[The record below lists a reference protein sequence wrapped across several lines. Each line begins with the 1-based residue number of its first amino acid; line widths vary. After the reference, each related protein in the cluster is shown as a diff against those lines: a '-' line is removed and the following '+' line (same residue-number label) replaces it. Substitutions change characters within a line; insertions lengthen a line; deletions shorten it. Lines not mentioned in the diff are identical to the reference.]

1 MKNIKLE
8 TLINWL
14 KQYNLFDDEIDSIDT
29 ITRLDL
35 SNKQIKELPDSFG
48 LLKNLV
54 VLNLANNKLNT
65 LPISM
70 KDLTSLSNLDIRRNR
85 FEVLPDVIQFMPL
98 RALNASGNR
107 LTDASI
113 LQKCSDLRVL
123 DLSANVLTCMN
134 ECLAVENE
142 LRTLNLSYNLLK
154 DVTNIFSRLINLER
168 INLNGN
174 LLENIPNEIKA
185 MQSLEELEIS
195 DNKIEKIDD
204 AFYDLDLESVDFSS
218 NMISA
223 LHLKHLD
230 SLENLILDSNPLSKL
245 EFDKT
250 FAPYLKELSCDSCML
265 DNFVLPPSK
274 HLNVLCYSSNSIKTI
289 SDDIGQYVELSEL
302 DIDKN
307 SISILPDSLANLLAL
322 KTLYI
327 DSNPLSE
334 QAKKII
340 SILDPEICDINMK
353 SGISIEKA
361 TEDDLPEMAKLLAVL
376 FEIESDFEIDYN
388 KQLSGIT
395 TLFNEKSSDI
405 LVAKH
410 EGRVV
415 GMITMQRLISSAAGD
430 FIGQMEDLV
439 VEKDYR
445 KMGVGSRLINQMRN
459 IAQNHGYKR
468 IQLAADANND
478 NALHFYNRR
487 GFRRT
492 HLSVHHF

>member
-1 MKNIKLE
+1 MKNLKLE

-14 KQYNLFDDEIDSIDT
+14 KQYNLFDDDVDSIDT

-35 SNKQIKELPDSFG
+35 SNKQIKELPDGFG
-48 LLKNLV
+48 LLTNLV

-65 LPISM
+65 LPESM
-70 KDLTSLSNLDIRRNR
+70 KNLTSLSNLDLRRNM
-85 FEVLPDVIQFMPL
+85 FEVLPDIIEFMPL

-107 LTDASI
+107 LSNASI
-113 LQKCSDLRVL
+113 LQKCADLRVL
-123 DLSANVLTCMN
+123 DLSANILTCMN
-134 ECLAVENE
+134 ECLAIENE
-142 LRTLNLSYNLLK
+142 LRTLNISYNLLK
-154 DVTNIFSRLINLER
+154 DVTNIFSKLVNLER

-174 LLENIPNEIKA
+174 LLEEIPNAIKA
-185 MQSLEELEIS
+185 MQALEELEIS

-204 AFYDLDLESVDFSS
+204 AFYNLDLERVDFSS
-218 NMISA
+218 NMLTS
-223 LHLKHLD
+223 LNLKHLE
-230 SLENLILDSNPLSKL
+230 SLDTLILDSNPLAKL
-245 EFDKT
+245 AFDDT
-250 FAPYLKELSCDSCML
+250 FAPFLKELSCDSCML
-265 DNFVLPPSK
+265 DKFVLPPSK
-274 HLNVLCYSSNSIKTI
+274 HLNVLCYSSNNIKNI
-289 SDDIGQYVELSEL
+289 SDDIGEYIELSEL

-307 SISILPDSLANLLAL
+307 SISTLPDSLANLLEL

-327 DSNPLSE
+327 DSNPLGE

-340 SILDPEICDINMK
+340 SILNPEICDINMK
-353 SGISIEKA
+353 SGITIEKA
-361 TEDDLPEMAKLLAVL
+361 TKSDLPEMAKLLAIL

-405 LVAKH
+405 LVARH
-410 EGRVV
+410 ENRVV
-415 GMITMQRLISSAAGD
+415 GMVTMQRLISSAAGD
-430 FIGQMEDLV
+430 FIGQIEDLV
-439 VEKDYR
+439 VKEDYR

-459 IAQNHGYKR
+459 ISQNHGYKR
-468 IQLAADANND
+468 IQLAADVNND